1 MLNSPAVQSTEAMLV
16 AEPIRILSVED
27 HPVFRDGL
35 STFIGLH
42 PDEEYSGAR
51 KYFRRVVT

>member
-1 MLNSPAVQSTEAMLV
+1 MLNSPTVQSTEALVV

-42 PDEEYSGAR
+42 PDEEYSVPESTFDGL
-51 KYFRRVVT
+51 